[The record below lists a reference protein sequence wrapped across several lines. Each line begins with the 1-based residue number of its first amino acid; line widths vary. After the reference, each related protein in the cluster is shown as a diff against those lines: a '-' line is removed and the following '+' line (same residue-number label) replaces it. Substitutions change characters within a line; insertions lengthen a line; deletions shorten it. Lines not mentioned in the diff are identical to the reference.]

1 MKTIKLNEKKL
12 KVLKM
17 RDKTDNYNIEH
28 DLISMPYRICIFA
41 SSGQG
46 KSNLLGGLLLN
57 ENYKYYQII
66 KKHPE
71 RIFIFSPTIFS
82 DNKLMTIVK
91 QLDIEE
97 SNLIED
103 YSDEVLLQ
111 IYDSIVEDF
120 KDRLNDDKPIL
131 PSWLIL
137 DDLSFSGKLANRFN
151 ALSKIYC
158 NSRKFMVNII
168 TLSQAYTQLAK
179 NIRLQATAV
188 FIFNTNNKELSI
200 IEEEHNYLESGKK
213 GFFKMFR
220 DNVKKRIGEFL
231 LINYSNN
238 DNNRLYYDKDFKM
251 IDVKQYDK

>member
-17 RDKTDNYNIEH
+17 RDKTDKYTIEH
-28 DLISMPYRICIFA
+28 SLISMPYRILLIA

-71 RIFIFSPTIFS
+71 RIFIFSPSIYA
-82 DNKLMTIVK
+82 DNKLMTIVN
-91 QLDIEE
+91 QLDIES

-103 YSDEVLLQ
+103 YSDEILLQ
-111 IYDSIVEDF
+111 VYQSIVDDF
-120 KDRLNDDKPIL
+120 QERINNDEKIL

-137 DDLSFSGKLANRFN
+137 DDLSFSGKLSNRFN

-179 NIRLQATAV
+179 NIRLQATAI

-200 IEEEHNYLESGKK
+200 IEEEHNYLDGGKK
-213 GFFKMFR
+213 AFIKMFR
-220 DNVKKRIGEFL
+220 DNVKKRIGDFL

-238 DNNRLYYDKDFKM
+238 DNNKLYYDKDFKQ
-251 IDVKQYDK
+251 IEVSKYDK